1 MKQAILVRSDLGMS
15 SGKIAAQASHA
26 SVEAVLQSDRKKV
39 DAWKKEGM
47 TKVVLKVRNESELLE
62 LKDQAKGIGLVAV
75 VITDAG
81 RTEIEPGTKACV
93 GIGPDEEE
101 KIDRVTGKLPV
112 L

>member
-1 MKQAILVRSDLGMS
+1 MKQVILVRSDLGMS
-15 SGKIAAQASHA
+15 PGKTAAQSSHA
-26 SVEAVLQSDRKKV
+26 SVEAVLQSDKKKI

-47 TKVVLKVRNESELLE
+47 TKVVLKVKNEAEMLE
-62 LKDQAKGIGLVAV
+62 LNDQAKGMGVVAV

-81 RTEIEPGTKACV
+81 RTEIEPGTRTCV

-101 KIDRVTGKLPV
+101 KINKITGKLKP